1 MKTWYI
7 CKIKYQKQTDEGL
20 LKAVTEAY
28 LVDAVSFTEAEA
40 RITEVMAPEISGEML
55 VSGISKANYTEIVNY
70 EDTDKWYKCK
80 VTYISVDGDSGG
92 KEKKVSTYFLVSA
105 STLKEAYERVDD
117 SLSSMLVPFDI
128 PSISIT
134 NIIDVFPFMSDE
146 DSLAQEA
153 KDSRAFHEKKEK
165 EREEAEKR
173 AQVLR
178 EMEQAELNGEEEEE
192 FEEELEEEDED

>member
-55 VSGISKANYTEIVNY
+55 VSGIAKANYTEIVNY
-70 EDTDKWYKCK
+70 EDSDKWYKCK
-80 VTYISVDGDSGG
+80 VTYISVDGDTGG

-105 STLKEAYERVDD
+105 NSLKEAYERVDD

-134 NIIDVFPFMSDE
+134 NIVDVFPFMSDE
-146 DSLAQEA
+146 DSLAEEA
-153 KDSRAFHEKKEK
+153 KESRAFHDKKDK

-173 AQVLR
+173 AKVLQ
-178 EMEQAELNGEEEEE
+178 EMEDAELEN
-192 FEEELEEEDED
+192 EEELEELEEE

>member
-40 RITEVMAPEISGEML
+40 RITEVMAPEITGEFL
-55 VSGISKANYTEIVNY
+55 VTGISKGNFTEIVNY
-70 EDTDKWYKCK
+70 EDSDKWFKCK
-80 VTYISVDGDSGG
+80 VTYISVDGDASG

-105 STLKEAYERVDD
+105 NSLKESYERVED

-128 PSISIT
+128 PSISVT
-134 NIIDVFPFMSDE
+134 NIIDVFPFMDDD
-146 DSLAQEA
+146 DSLAEQVKES
-153 KDSRAFHEKKEK
+153 KAFHDRKEAERRAEVLKDMEK
-165 EREEAEKR
+165 E
-173 AQVLR
+173 
-178 EMEQAELNGEEEEE
+178 ELEEEP
-192 FEEELEEEDED
+192 EEELEEEEE

>member
-28 LVDAVSFTEAEA
+28 MVDAVSFTEAEA
-40 RITEVMAPEISGEML
+40 RITEVMAPEISGEFL
-55 VSGISKANYTEIVNY
+55 VTGISKGNFTEIVNY
-70 EDTDKWYKCK
+70 EDSDKWYKCK

-105 STLKEAYERVDD
+105 NSLKEAYERVDD

-146 DSLAQEA
+146 DSLAEEA
-153 KDSRAFHEKKEK
+153 KESRAFSDRKAN
-165 EREEAEKR
+165 ERAEAEKR
-173 AQVLR
+173 AKVLQ
-178 EMEQAELNGEEEEE
+178 EMENAELND
-192 FEEELEEEDED
+192 EEELEDELEEEEN